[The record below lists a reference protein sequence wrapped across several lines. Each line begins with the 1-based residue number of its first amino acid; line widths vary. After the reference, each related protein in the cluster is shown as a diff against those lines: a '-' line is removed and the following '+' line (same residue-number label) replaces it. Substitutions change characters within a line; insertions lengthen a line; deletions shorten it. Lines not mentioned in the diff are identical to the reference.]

1 MDIFHGKLNG
11 GISFNIGPI
20 DTELENIAN
29 LNELFLT
36 MWILCCLSHNKQT
49 RTQPLSGSKQGNKIL
64 CADAKIIVTTHFIIT
79 YFSSL
84 LVPSLCVMGRSWR
97 DLSSPFPSP
106 PAPAVRVTRRRLETS
121 QVWE

>member
-11 GISFNIGPI
+11 GISFKI
-20 DTELENIAN
+20 DTKLENIAN

-84 LVPSLCVMGRSWR
+84 LVLSLCVMGRSWR